1 MVMNMRCVLLNNLIV
16 VFKFLSLII
25 ALAYMHVLLFV
36 KLVQGTW
43 DIVQWQKNPAA
54 VKKLF
59 CRPTKFYYQFGLA
72 GWVGGKNDSLCKD
85 CVSIILGKQYWVQ
98 VCYITETKLMILYY
112 YSQHFPQMNSSKKS
126 QDSRLP
132 IYSFVNFWESSKGH
146 SLTYHMT
153 SAYPN

>member
-1 MVMNMRCVLLNNLIV
+1 MVMNMRSVLLNNLIV

-59 CRPTKFYYQFGLA
+59 LQTNKVLLSI
-72 GWVGGKNDSLCKD
+72 WVGRMGGGKNDSLCKD

-98 VCYITETKLMILYY
+98 VC
-112 YSQHFPQMNSSKKS
+112 
-126 QDSRLP
+126 
-132 IYSFVNFWESSKGH
+132 
-146 SLTYHMT
+146 
-153 SAYPN
+153 